1 MIFCGV
7 SLDTNHY
14 QTYLRRQ
21 RLSTMACR
29 RALSPRV
36 LSQLSSLRVSS
47 HSHVASQ
54 SVGTIRYFSDK
65 KGGDRDDPFG
75 VNYENGEGKLGP
87 KEDLPPRYVRDS
99 ATGKFTGE
107 VEQDLTDEER
117 RMLKMDDMDRHRVIT
132 ERLVKQWNK
141 ALDETGDSEHQMA
154 VARHIRE
161 EDMALNTLG
170 RSVDAQSIKGINDDG
185 EDIYEDETGFSKPLS
200 PNEFKSFQRF
210 MRKEHKLEVD
220 KDDIPVQWARD
231 ATPNFTNADNE
242 DLDMQWLTVAAQ
254 RLMSDQSEDPFV
266 DLMPSDL
273 NPARKVN
280 RRKAK
285 KIPPKLL
292 HHNNLAFLRRY
303 VTPSGQIM
311 NRVQSRLG
319 AREQRKVAKLIKRA
333 RHLGLIPFL
342 GQWKYTNHG
351 NIYEKDIH
359 KDKDWEEELKR
370 RGLVIRQKESDKKAG
385 G

>member
-1 MIFCGV
+1 M
-7 SLDTNHY
+7 
-14 QTYLRRQ
+14 
-21 RLSTMACR
+21 
-29 RALSPRV
+29 P
-36 LSQLSSLRVSS
+36 S
-47 HSHVASQ
+47 HSHVAAR
-54 SVGTIRYFSDK
+54 SVRTIRYFSDK
-65 KGGDRDDPFG
+65 GKGGDSDDPFG
-75 VNYENGEGKLGP
+75 VNYEDGEGKLGP
-87 KEDLPPRYVRDS
+87 KEDLPPRYVRDR

-107 VEQDLTDEER
+107 VEQDLTDEELN
-117 RMLKMDDMDRHRVIT
+117 MFKMDDTDRHRIIT

-141 ALDETGDSEHQMA
+141 AVDESGDSEHQPDA
-154 VARHIRE
+154 ARRIRE

-170 RSVDAQSIKGINDDG
+170 RSVDAQSTKGITQDG
-185 EDIYEDETGFSKPLS
+185 EDAYEDKAGFSKPLS

-210 MRKEHKLEVD
+210 MQKDYKIDVD
-220 KDDIPVQWARD
+220 EDDIPVQRTRD

-254 RLMSDQSEDPFV
+254 RVMSDQSDDPFA

-280 RRKAK
+280 NRKSK
-285 KIPPKLL
+285 KISKKLL

-319 AREQRKVAKLIKRA
+319 AKEQRKVAKLIKRA

-342 GQWKYTNHG
+342 GQWKYANHG
-351 NIYEKDIH
+351 DIYEKDIYE
-359 KDKDWEEELKR
+359 DKDWEKELTR
-370 RGLVIRQKESDKKAG
+370 RGLVIRGRESDTKATKEA
-385 G
+385 